1 MTAEFR
7 LRSLE
12 YGIEKIDAVLFTH
25 AHADH
30 TAGVDDIRR
39 YNELQ
44 GKPIP
49 FYGTK
54 DTLAELKKR
63 FGYIFSKTQE
73 GGGKPKI
80 KLNRV
85 IPEKP
90 FVAAGL
96 KIIPIPVL
104 HGTLPIL
111 GYRIKNFAYITDV
124 SAIPKKTFE
133 VLDNKGQYLYAALA
147 GIPAGLAMASKFS
160 MFVLPPLII
169 GMWILHN
176 LIEPK
181 LRMPR
186 LVWYSAVFAAVSVFT
201 LALVYKFDLG
211 LYYDGLHIT
220 LTRLDAGRSSFAWGI
235 YSLNGVWWYFPMA
248 LALKTPIAALMLAA
262 ARSIVSRICAC
273 CATFT
278 E

>member
-1 MTAEFR
+1 MKITFLGTGTSHGVPVIGCACATCRSKNKKNKRNRASVYIFTEGRGILIDMTAEFR

-124 SAIPKKTFE
+124 SAIPKKNF
-133 VLDNKGQYLYAALA
+133 
-147 GIPAGLAMASKFS
+147 
-160 MFVLPPLII
+160 
-169 GMWILHN
+169 
-176 LIEPK
+176 
-181 LRMPR
+181 
-186 LVWYSAVFAAVSVFT
+186 
-201 LALVYKFDLG
+201 
-211 LYYDGLHIT
+211 
-220 LTRLDAGRSSFAWGI
+220 
-235 YSLNGVWWYFPMA
+235 
-248 LALKTPIAALMLAA
+248 
-262 ARSIVSRICAC
+262 
-273 CATFT
+273 
-278 E
+278 